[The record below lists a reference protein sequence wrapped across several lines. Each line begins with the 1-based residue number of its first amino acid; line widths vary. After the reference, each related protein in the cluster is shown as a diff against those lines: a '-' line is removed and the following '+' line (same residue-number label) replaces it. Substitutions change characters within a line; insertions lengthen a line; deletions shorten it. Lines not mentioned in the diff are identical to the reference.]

1 MNTMEFYLNE
11 YSHALL
17 KGIEVRYDCEALNT
31 YNMLRAV
38 LSRKL
43 SLIDFYPSLLVF
55 MVDFIIIFY
64 QIFLMLFLLLF
75 FKRLRGVDVPICV
88 ITASLG
94 TFRLYS
100 NCF

>member
-38 LSRKL
+38 LSRRL

-55 MVDFIIIFY
+55 MVDFII
-64 QIFLMLFLLLF
+64 F
-75 FKRLRGVDVPICV
+75 FIRY
-88 ITASLG
+88 
-94 TFRLYS
+94 F
-100 NCF
+100 